1 MYQNAIYICISWYGK
16 IGGFPVKKYWYQL
29 NSRGVS
35 RDSYIFWIFF
45 RQVITVSSFNM
56 VGYVWQILG
65 RGVFFSHPIREQPW
79 KIPIR
84 EQPRKSP
91 SWIRLKF
98 LTLKKGLSHFLTT
111 FKVMLKKKFV
121 TFLRLFKFLILKEDT
136 ITVLKFLIPKKD
148 SVTFLWLLKLLIL
161 KKVCITFL
169 WLLKFLILKKDSI
182 TSLRLL

>member
-29 NSRGVS
+29 NSRCVS
-35 RDSYIFWIFF
+35 RDSYIFWIFL
-45 RQVITVSSFNM
+45 RQVITVSSFNI

-65 RGVFFSHPIREQPW
+65 RGVFLSHPIREQPW

-91 SWIRLKF
+91 FWIRLKF
-98 LTLKKGLSHFLTT
+98 LTLEKGLSHFLTT

-121 TFLRLFKFLILKEDT
+121 TFLRLF
-136 ITVLKFLIPKKD
+136 
-148 SVTFLWLLKLLIL
+148 
-161 KKVCITFL
+161 
-169 WLLKFLILKKDSI
+169 
-182 TSLRLL
+182 